1 MMMIIGDDDDDD
13 DDETDVND
21 VSTRKQATRKS
32 ILRETNV
39 KQEISK
45 ITL

>member
-1 MMMIIGDDDDDD
+1 MMVMMMIGDDDG
-13 DDETDVND
+13 TDVDD

-32 ILRETNV
+32 ILGGTNV

-45 ITL
+45 ITS